1 MYHDATF
8 SMADSERAKATYHS
22 TTIEAARLARQ
33 AGVKTLVLG
42 HISLRYKQLEA
53 LQMEAMQ
60 EHNHVLVAEDGMVCH
75 V

>member
-8 SMADSERAKATYHS
+8 SMTDADRAKATHHS

-42 HISLRYKQLEA
+42 HISLRYKDLES
-53 LQMEAMQ
+53 LKTEAMQ
-60 EHNHVLVAEDGMVCH
+60 EHDHVLVAEDGMVCH